1 MLKALISIIKFS
13 DKKSEFELF
22 LFAEVLIANRDILKE
37 SETFVL
43 TLQKDIIKDANL
55 KKRVIVKKI
64 LSLDDMINKPYER
77 VTIELKQN
85 FNLKEIQQLYSSK
98 GETQINLIIKVEEK
112 IASYLLKNNR
122 KFNLNH
128 LKALKAKDYVE
139 KISF

>member
-1 MLKALISIIKFS
+1 
-13 DKKSEFELF
+13 
-22 LFAEVLIANRDILKE
+22 
-37 SETFVL
+37 
-43 TLQKDIIKDANL
+43 
-55 KKRVIVKKI
+55 
-64 LSLDDMINKPYER
+64 MINKQYER

-85 FNLKEIQQLYSSK
+85 FNLKEIQQLFSSK